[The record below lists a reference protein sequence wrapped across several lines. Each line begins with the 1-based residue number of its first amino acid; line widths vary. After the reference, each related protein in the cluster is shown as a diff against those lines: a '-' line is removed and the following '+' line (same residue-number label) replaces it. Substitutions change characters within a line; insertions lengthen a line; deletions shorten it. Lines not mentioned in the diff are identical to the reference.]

1 MLPRFHLKV
10 LLGLASMALS
20 FSAAAADKY
29 PSEPIKLIVPYAAGA
44 STDTLARMVAQDI
57 TETLKQP
64 VIVENHAGAGGSIAA
79 DYTKRQP
86 ADGYTF
92 MLSTDGILCINPAV
106 YKKLN
111 YDPVKDF
118 TSLTIAVNAP
128 IVLAVRANSPFKT
141 ATDLLAYAKANP
153 GKLSYGSAGVG
164 SSQNMAGE
172 LTKSMAGVNIT
183 HVPYRGG
190 SPAMS
195 DLLGGH
201 IDMMFVQVASAYGL
215 YKKGSLRL
223 LAVGSPNRI
232 KQLPEVPT
240 FDELGLKGYDSD
252 TWYGFSFPTHVDPK
266 IVATVNAAIVKS
278 LKHREATL
286 EHLGYMVVG
295 STPQQQ
301 DAAIKRNLVKWANV
315 AKEIGIYHKQ

>member
-1 MLPRFHLKV
+1 MLPKFHLKV
-10 LLGLASMALS
+10 LFGLASVALS
-20 FSAAAADKY
+20 FHSLAADKY

-44 STDTLARMVAQDI
+44 STDTLARMVAQDVAG
-57 TETLKQP
+57 TLKQP

-86 ADGYTF
+86 GDGYTF
-92 MLSTDGILCINPAV
+92 MLSTDGILCINPAI

-118 TSLTIAVNAP
+118 TPLTIAVNAP

-172 LTKSMAGVNIT
+172 LAKSMAHVNIT

-223 LAVGSPNRI
+223 LAVGSPHRI
-232 KQLPEVPT
+232 KQLPDVPT

-252 TWYGFSFPTHVDPK
+252 TWYGFSFPAHVDPK
-266 IVATVNAAIVKS
+266 IVATVNAAILKS
-278 LKHREATL
+278 LKHREPTL

-295 STPQQQ
+295 STPQEQG
-301 DAAIKRNLVKWANV
+301 AAIKRNLVKWANV